1 MFTMLQALL
10 RCKVP
15 TRIGIRTLLYIA
27 CHVLDKASMSL
38 LVLLSAASS
47 GSEPNPPKWPAS
59 VHVFSP
65 GDDGECATVAA
76 SIFKTN
82 GGTDPVS
89 NNGQFVSS
97 RHALLFKPGSYSCAV
112 PVGFYTQVRGFR
124 TTMRPT

>member
-27 CHVLDKASMSL
+27 HVLDKASMSL

-47 GSEPNPPKWPAS
+47 GSEPNPPKWPPAS